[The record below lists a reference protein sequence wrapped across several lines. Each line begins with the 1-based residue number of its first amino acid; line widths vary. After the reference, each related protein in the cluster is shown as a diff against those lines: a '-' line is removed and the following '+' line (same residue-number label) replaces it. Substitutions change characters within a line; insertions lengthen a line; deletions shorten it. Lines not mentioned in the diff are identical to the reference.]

1 LILDGKKVTIDEYQ
15 FDIQI
20 MKGSEAVRHY
30 VIKNNGTEL
39 LVKQTGNKF
48 VMSISFVDGGIIRFY
63 ATRT

>member
-1 LILDGKKVTIDEYQ
+1 
-15 FDIQI
+15 

-63 ATRT
+63 ATRI